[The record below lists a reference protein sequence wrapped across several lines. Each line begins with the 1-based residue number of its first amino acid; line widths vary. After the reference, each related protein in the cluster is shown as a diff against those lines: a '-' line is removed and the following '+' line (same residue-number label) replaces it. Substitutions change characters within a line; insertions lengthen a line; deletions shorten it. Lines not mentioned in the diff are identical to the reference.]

1 MRSHHTTYYSTHKP
15 ATMRPQSL
23 SYVVVAHLLSFL
35 AVSSHAFIPQQRLS
49 SLPARSAVAASARSR
64 PTSSASTLKMMV
76 EPSSVL
82 LMESGAPAMLL
93 AASTWVAPAKTIIEP
108 ILDLGGFAFLI
119 RIVLSWYP
127 QVDLN
132 KLPANIIA
140 WPTEP
145 FLQVTR
151 VVVPPAFGVDISPII
166 WFAFLNFL
174 REILVSDQGI
184 LTLMQQK

>member
-1 MRSHHTTYYSTHKP
+1 
-15 ATMRPQSL
+15 MRPQPL
-23 SYVVVAHLLSFL
+23 SYVVVALLLSFL
-35 AVSSHAFIPQQRLS
+35 ALSSEAFIPQQRLS
-49 SLPARSAVAASARSR
+49 SLAGRSAAVAASARSR
-64 PTSSASTLKMMV
+64 PTSSASILRMMV

-82 LMESGAPAMLL
+82 LMESGTPAMLL

-184 LTLMQQK
+184 LTLLQQK

>member
-1 MRSHHTTYYSTHKP
+1 MRSYFI
-15 ATMRPQSL
+15 
-23 SYVVVAHLLSFL
+23 VAVLLSFV
-35 AVSSHAFIPQQRLS
+35 AVSTQAFLTPQRLPLS
-49 SLPARSAVAASARSR
+49 ALPAKSGIAAAAASARPR
-64 PTSSASTLKMMV
+64 PTPSTASTLRMMV

-82 LMESGAPAMLL
+82 LMESGGPAMLL
-93 AASTWVAPAKTIIEP
+93 AASSWVAPAKTIIEP
-108 ILDLGGFAFLI
+108 ILDLGGVAFLV

-145 FLQVTR
+145 FLQATR

-174 REILVSDQGI
+174 REVLVSDQGI
-184 LTLMQQK
+184 LTLLQQK

>member
-1 MRSHHTTYYSTHKP
+1 
-15 ATMRPQSL
+15 
-23 SYVVVAHLLSFL
+23 
-35 AVSSHAFIPQQRLS
+35 
-49 SLPARSAVAASARSR
+49 
-64 PTSSASTLKMMV
+64 MV

-184 LTLMQQK
+184 LTLLQQK

>member
-1 MRSHHTTYYSTHKP
+1 
-15 ATMRPQSL
+15 MRPQPL
-23 SYVVVAHLLSFL
+23 SYVVVALLLSFL
-35 AVSSHAFIPQQRLS
+35 ALSSEAFIPQQRLS
-49 SLPARSAVAASARSR
+49 SLPGRSAAVAASARSR
-64 PTSSASTLKMMV
+64 PTSSASILRMMV

-82 LMESGAPAMLL
+82 LMESGTPAMLL

-184 LTLMQQK
+184 LTLLQQK

>member
-1 MRSHHTTYYSTHKP
+1 MPLHHTTHYSTHKP
-15 ATMRPQSL
+15 ATMRPQPL
-23 SYVVVAHLLSFL
+23 SYGLVALLLSFL
-35 AVSSHAFIPQQRLS
+35 AASTQAFLIP
-49 SLPARSAVAASARSR
+49 SLPARSATVASSARPR
-64 PTSSASTLKMMV
+64 TTSSASTLRMMV

-93 AASTWVAPAKTIIEP
+93 AASQWVAPAKTIIEP

-184 LTLMQQK
+184 LTLLQQK

>member
-1 MRSHHTTYYSTHKP
+1 MRLHHVIHYSKLKP
-15 ATMRPQSL
+15 ATMHPQPL
-23 SYVVVAHLLSFL
+23 SHVLVALLLSFL
-35 AVSSHAFIPQQRLS
+35 AASTQAFLIPTQHLSS
-49 SLPARSAVAASARSR
+49 SLPARSAAAH
-64 PTSSASTLKMMV
+64 PCTTKSASKLRMMV

-82 LMESGAPAMLL
+82 LMENGGPAMLL
-93 AASTWVAPAKTIIEP
+93 AASSWVAPAKTIIEP
-108 ILDLGGFAFLI
+108 ILDLGGFAFLV

-151 VVVPPAFGVDISPII
+151 VIVPPAFGVDISPII

-184 LTLMQQK
+184 LTLLQQK

>member
-1 MRSHHTTYYSTHKP
+1 MRS
-15 ATMRPQSL
+15 
-23 SYVVVAHLLSFL
+23 YVLVAVLLSFM
-35 AVSSHAFIPQQRLS
+35 AVSTQAFLIPQRLPLS
-49 SLPARSAVAASARSR
+49 ALPAKSGLAASAAARPR
-64 PTSSASTLKMMV
+64 PTPSSASTVRMMV

-82 LMESGAPAMLL
+82 LMESGGPAMLL
-93 AASTWVAPAKTIIEP
+93 AASSWVAPAKTIIEP
-108 ILDLGGFAFLI
+108 ILDLGGVAFLV

-145 FLQVTR
+145 FLQATR

-174 REILVSDQGI
+174 REVLVSDQGI
-184 LTLMQQK
+184 LTLLQQK

>member
-1 MRSHHTTYYSTHKP
+1 
-15 ATMRPQSL
+15 
-23 SYVVVAHLLSFL
+23 
-35 AVSSHAFIPQQRLS
+35 
-49 SLPARSAVAASARSR
+49 
-64 PTSSASTLKMMV
+64 
-76 EPSSVL
+76 
-82 LMESGAPAMLL
+82 MESGTPAMLL

-184 LTLMQQK
+184 LTLLQQK